1 MEINIHEAKTHF
13 SKLLKK
19 VAEGEEVTISRA
31 GVPVAKLIAAGP
43 QGKSRPLGMDEGT
56 IWIADDFDILE
67 PELEALF
74 YAPLD
79 LGDGKKAKRPKN
91 PKKSQRVRE

>member
-1 MEINIHEAKTHF
+1 MENNIHEAKTHF
-13 SKLLKK
+13 SKFLNNE
-19 VAEGEEVTISRA
+19 AEGEEDTNSRA

-43 QGKSRPLGMDEGT
+43 RGESRPLGMDKGT
-56 IWIADDFDILE
+56 VWIADDFDVLE

-79 LGDGKKAKRPKN
+79 LGDGKKAKGPKN